1 MKNKAEK
8 TDQTSL
14 FLLVRNTDNVEDVIR
29 EKKKELTH
37 HIPRLIKIKIKKARK
52 T

>member
-29 EKKKELTH
+29 EKKEEKNNLPTTY
-37 HIPRLIKIKIKKARK
+37 PGW
-52 T
+52 